1 MSIRLLTNGK
11 YMDKAKSHNII
22 NEISVSPGIKR
33 MTTSELGELSE
44 KIQKLLTSQN
54 AGIIETS
61 AIGNA
66 SIRLQNILKACDVK
80 KITIGELEHLRTKIR
95 KILVSYD
102 RKIIG
107 IEKAD
112 IKSRTMLNPGGSRV
126 ASDNGIYM
134 FKMEVHV

>member
-1 MSIRLLTNGK
+1 MPIRSLTNGK
-11 YMDKAKSHNII
+11 YMDRAKSNNII
-22 NEISVSPGIKR
+22 NEIAASPGIKR
-33 MTTSELGELSE
+33 MTTSELGELSK

-61 AIGNA
+61 AIGNV
-66 SIRLQNILKACDVK
+66 STRLQNILKACDVK

-95 KILVSYD
+95 KILASYD

-134 FKMEVHV
+134 FNMEVYV

>member
-1 MSIRLLTNGK
+1 
-11 YMDKAKSHNII
+11 MDRAKSHNII
-22 NEISVSPGIKR
+22 NEISASPGIKR
-33 MTTSELGELSE
+33 MTTGELGELSK

-61 AIGNA
+61 AIGNV
-66 SIRLQNILKACDVK
+66 STRLQNILKACDVK
-80 KITIGELEHLRTKIR
+80 KITTGELEQLRTKIR
-95 KILVSYD
+95 KILASYD

-112 IKSRTMLNPGGSRV
+112 IKSRTMLNPRGSRV
-126 ASDNGIYM
+126 APDNRTYM

>member
-61 AIGNA
+61 AIGMI
-66 SIRLQNILKACDVK
+66 STRLQNILKACDVK
-80 KITIGELEHLRTKIR
+80 KITIDDLERLKTNIR
-95 KILVSYD
+95 KILFSYD

-112 IKSRTMLNPGGSRV
+112 IKSQVMLKPRGSRK
-126 ASDNGIYM
+126 APANGIY
-134 FKMEVHV
+134 V